1 MNGHYHSVNELA
13 GLPGLPGTGRGVQI
27 WADREQIPYRK
38 REKSGGGREYAESAL
53 PKAAQKALQQRRAL
67 AEVRQIEAQIAAST
81 IRQSRIVD
89 VNGPEIPAAPATPNP
104 LPVPAPVW
112 HEADLRDWQ
121 RRVRDARHGVCTA
134 LLRRQQQGLS
144 LQHAYASLLHDAL
157 AAGPDSVEYCML
169 VLAKDHRGRL
179 SVGMDAMP
187 SFRSVQRWLQ
197 RFGDLVAIAPKTI
210 RKPFVMPPWG
220 KDFLACWQVPQ
231 KVSVEQAYTEY
242 LRHLPESISAAE
254 IPSIHQVRRLI
265 DKLPAIIREKGR
277 MGPRELK
284 NIKPFVRRTF
294 AQLWPN
300 DVWSADGHTFD
311 AEVQHPL
318 TGKPFRPEIT
328 TIVDIATRRIAGFS
342 IGLAESALA
351 VVDALRHAAMLNG
364 CPALFYVDN
373 GSGYA
378 NEMLESDAVGL
389 AARLGFE
396 VKHSLPYNSQARGV
410 IERLHRS
417 VWVPMAKTLPSYLGD
432 DMDREARQQNHKL
445 TRPQKGGVVTRL
457 PLAWDLFMRCCE
469 DAIAAY
475 HARPHHGLPKF
486 ADPVTGHRRHYSPEE
501 WAAHRAQVCA
511 AEGYA
516 PAAID
521 PQDTDSLF
529 RPRVARTVLRAEIK
543 LFNNV
548 YYAGHLADDHETTV
562 QVGYDIHDPDRVWIY
577 DESGRYL
584 GTAAFHGNS
593 KAYFPQSVI
602 EQARDQ
608 RAAARVSRL
617 DRKARDIEA
626 ERTGRPALE
635 AIPAAEIP
643 GMRPFI
649 GKGGLQ
655 AATDTAPAAL
665 IDDLQARPKALSHE
679 EPVYFPDASD
689 GRARYQ
695 LWRELCERE
704 AQGEALPEAYRLFV
718 QSFPKSRVFRIWD
731 EHFNGQTPAAMASGH
746 Y

>member
-1 MNGHYHSVNELA
+1 MA
-13 GLPGLPGTGRGVQI
+13 GREAWPSRPRPGR
-27 WADREQIPYRK
+27 
-38 REKSGGGREYAESAL
+38 GGGREYAESAL

-67 AEVRQIEAQIAAST
+67 AEARKIEAQIATAQ
-81 IRQSRIVD
+81 RAMGQ
-89 VNGPEIPAAPATPNP
+89 AA
-104 LPVPAPVW
+104 LPVPTRAVSSAINQQSLPVPAAPVW

-134 LLRRQQQGLS
+134 LLRSQQQGLS

-157 AAGPDSVEYCML
+157 AAGPDTVEYRLL
-169 VLAKDHRGRL
+169 VLAKDHRGRPSSGL
-179 SVGMDAMP
+179 KAMP

-197 RFGDLVAIAPKTI
+197 GFGDLVAIAPKTH
-210 RKPFVMPPWG
+210 RKTFVMPPWG

-242 LRHLPESISAAE
+242 LRHLPESISATE

-265 DKLPAIIREKGR
+265 DKLPAIAREKGR

-284 NIKPFVRRTF
+284 NIKPFIRRTF
-294 AQLWPN
+294 DQLWPN

-328 TIVDIATRRIAGFS
+328 TIIDIATRRIAGFS

-351 VVDALRHAAMLNG
+351 VVDALRHAAMTHG

-378 NEMLESDAVGL
+378 NEMIEAEAVGL
-389 AARLGFE
+389 AARLGFT

-410 IERLHRS
+410 IERVHRS
-417 VWVPMAKTLPSYLGD
+417 VWVPLAKTLPSYMGA

-445 TRPQKGGVVTRL
+445 TRPQAGGGVTRL
-457 PLAWDLFMRCCE
+457 PLAWDLFLRRCE
-469 DAIAAY
+469 EAIAAY
-475 HARPHHGLPKF
+475 HARPHHGLPKR
-486 ADPVTGHRRHYSPEE
+486 ADPVTGQRRHYTPDE
-501 WAAHRAQVCA
+501 WAAHRAEVCA
-511 AEGYA
+511 AEGYS
-516 PAAID
+516 PALID
-521 PQDTDSLF
+521 PADTDTLF

-562 QVGYDIHDPDRVWIY
+562 QVGYDIHDPERIWVY
-577 DESGRYL
+577 DEAGKYL

-602 EQARDQ
+602 EQGRDQ
-608 RAAARVSRL
+608 RASARLQRL
-617 DRKARDIEA
+617 DRQARDIEA
-626 ERTGRPALE
+626 ERTGQPALE
-635 AIPAAEIP
+635 AIPAAELP
-643 GMRPFI
+643 GMGPFVARVHADRP
-649 GKGGLQ
+649 GLE
-655 AATDTAPAAL
+655 APATPAPVL
-665 IDDLQARPKALSHE
+665 PLPIDGHERYLFWCELKAKQDAG
-679 EPVYFPDASD
+679 EPVPDEFTVF
-689 GRARYQ
+689 
-695 LWRELCERE
+695 LT
-704 AQGEALPEAYRLFV
+704 
-718 QSFPKSRVFRIWD
+718 SFPTSSMYRSAHAYFHPKPIEQEVYDYRR
-731 EHFNGQTPAAMASGH
+731 
-746 Y
+746 